1 MFEIVLEGS
10 REGCCRNNVVS
21 LRHSVLHAASGDASY
36 HLFPGIAEVEE
47 VSIVPLHC

>member
-1 MFEIVLEGS
+1 MLQKQRSF
-10 REGCCRNNVVS
+10 

-47 VSIVPLHC
+47 SALFLCIVEVLSTDTET